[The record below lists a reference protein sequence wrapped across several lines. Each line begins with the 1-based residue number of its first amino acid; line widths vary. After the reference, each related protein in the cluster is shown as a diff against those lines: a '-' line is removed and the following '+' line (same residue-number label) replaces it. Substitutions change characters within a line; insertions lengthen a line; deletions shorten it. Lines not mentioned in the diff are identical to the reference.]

1 MDLSVI
7 WDAVTRNLA
16 TVSVVSLGGPLWAG
30 ARWVY
35 CRVNKKRR
43 FRMLRDEAVGIARQ
57 ISFLQ
62 QSWQVN
68 QHLDERASYRVET
81 VDNIVEMVRT
91 LQDDLRPLGVHLFS
105 EDEMTTEWLYALDKP
120 LKDGNAFGPLAEER
134 RRETGLAV
142 QSVSRLMRAGQYRT
156 AKLEFPPTYDVARLR
171 ISTRIKSSRAEATK
185 NYMEAQGIDDNR
197 PMGAALRTETEAP
210 TP

>member
-43 FRMLRDEAVGIARQ
+43 FKMLRDEALAIARE

-62 QSWQVN
+62 QSWQHDN
-68 QHLDERASYRVET
+68 KLDKRASYRVET
-81 VDNIVEMVRT
+81 VDNIVEMVRV

-105 EDEMTTEWLYALDKP
+105 EDEMSPEWLYAADKP
-120 LKDGNAFGPLAEER
+120 TKDGSAFGPLAEER

-142 QSVSRLMRAGQYRT
+142 QLVSRLMRSGEYRK
-156 AKLEFPPTYDVARLR
+156 AKQEFPPTYEGARLR
-171 ISTRIKSSRAEATK
+171 ISAEIKSRRHEATRD
-185 NYMEAQGIDDNR
+185 YMVAQGIDDNR
-197 PMGAALRTETEAP
+197 PVGALRTSTKSDE
-210 TP
+210 